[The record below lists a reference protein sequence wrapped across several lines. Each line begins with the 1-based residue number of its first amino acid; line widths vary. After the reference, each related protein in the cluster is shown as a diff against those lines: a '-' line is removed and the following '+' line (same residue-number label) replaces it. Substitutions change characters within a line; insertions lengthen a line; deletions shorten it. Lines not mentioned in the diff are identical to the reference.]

1 MQWYLNRK
9 NIFCL
14 RQNRFPFEE
23 NYITFYYLITWS
35 QIDILSHELHNQI
48 LFHHNLS
55 FLFKNSFQP
64 LNYLCWFVYIF
75 YVWFCIIINSEQI
88 HFLHFSNVMLTVK
101 MIYNVKIN
109 ETPFY
114 SSISLCFLHTS
125 LSEFNAIYCLLN
137 DRYKYIMA
145 NNPLRDKQWI
155 PRRL

>member
-55 FLFKNSFQP
+55 FLFKNSLQH

-75 YVWFCIIINSEQI
+75 YVWFCIPRYFVN
-88 HFLHFSNVMLTVK
+88 NPK
-101 MIYNVKIN
+101 MIYDVKMN
-109 ETPFY
+109 KTPFY

-125 LSEFNAIYCLLN
+125 LSQFNAIYCLVN

>member
-1 MQWYLNRK
+1 MQKDLRMFTCCVHRCLSCNYKKKVGHPAMQWYLNRK

-88 HFLHFSNVMLTVK
+88 HFLHFSN
-101 MIYNVKIN
+101 
-109 ETPFY
+109 EP
-114 SSISLCFLHTS
+114 
-125 LSEFNAIYCLLN
+125 
-137 DRYKYIMA
+137 
-145 NNPLRDKQWI
+145 
-155 PRRL
+155 